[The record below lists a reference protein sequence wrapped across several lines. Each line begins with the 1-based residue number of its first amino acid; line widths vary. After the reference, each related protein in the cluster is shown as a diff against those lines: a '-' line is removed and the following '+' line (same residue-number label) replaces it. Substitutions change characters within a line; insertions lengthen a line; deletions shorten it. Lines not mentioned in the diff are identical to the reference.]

1 MTSPAPGKENL
12 KHRFSKTTTLYVSRI
27 DQGTDG
33 VYLYRGCKFLKDF
46 SRFLKGPI

>member
-12 KHRFSKTTTLYVSRI
+12 KYSKTTLHMSRI

-46 SRFLKGPI
+46 SRFLKGTI